1 MLARP
6 AAAGKP
12 RTGRA
17 ALSER
22 GPAFLTTDNTP
33 TIMRREQSMRR
44 SPAGGRT
51 AGPASC
57 VRDSGPPGS
66 GHDEGGRSMRR
77 AIVTVAFLAL
87 VALVATATAGE
98 TIKRVL
104 PENGMT
110 VILRENHAAP
120 VVNLRMYVKAGSIL
134 EGEYLGC
141 GISHYCEHLLSD
153 GTTNRTLEEIEEEL
167 NELGGGSNAYTTKD
181 HTCYFIETSPEHFD
195 RALDILADWGMN
207 ATFPEEAVEAQ
218 KGVITREINMGYDE
232 PARRVYNLFGEAM
245 FRCHP
250 AKYPVI
256 GYIENFEDITREDLL
271 AYKDRM
277 YVPNNMVFVAAGDF
291 DAVEAYAKIHEAFR
305 DFERKPIDTPAL
317 VCEPDQLGRRVRR
330 EERDLDMAYVM
341 MGYHTVPLSHPDLYP
356 LDVMSHVLSEGNS
369 SRLHRRLVDEL
380 GLVQSVTSWSHTPGY
395 DAGVFA
401 VSMVMD
407 PANVDRA
414 IEVVTEELY
423 ALKDDRVSGDEIEKA
438 KKLKTAEFYFGRQDM
453 ESLASSLGTSEI
465 SSGNP
470 DFDEIYAAEIQK
482 VTADEI
488 RDVARKYFSDDNLG
502 IAILAPPSDDAPET
516 AQVTEAGTDE
526 EPVLAPVEK
535 HVLDNGLTVLVRENH
550 TNPIVSI
557 GSFSLAGAR
566 FEDPGKPG
574 LANYVA
580 DMMPRGTRRRSGERI
595 SETIDG
601 MGANYSCAA
610 NHTRIESNLTVLSED
625 LEDGFELFADVLMN
639 PGFDEESIEKA
650 RRELRGAVTAR
661 ADNWTYDAMDIML
674 DELFPSHPYGRP
686 PIGTQ
691 EGIDSVTRDDLVSH
705 HASLVTPNNTVI
717 TVFGDVTVEQALEL
731 VEDELSDWEPGH
743 PASAEIA
750 LEPRRAEPALLESH
764 HDRAQTVI
772 FRGYHGMP
780 YSSEDRYA
788 MDVLDA
794 VTSGIYY
801 PGGWLH
807 TDLRGNSLVYVVHAY
822 NFTGFDTGYFG
833 LYAATYDEALDQA
846 MGIID
851 GHMERIATEPVPEDE
866 LELAKQLCIIMDKT
880 NTQTNAAQAHDAA
893 VPELY
898 GLGYDHESDY
908 AERIRAVTADDVLRV
923 AKKYLSD
930 PVTVIRR
937 PRPTEEHAGAAE

>member
-1 MLARP
+1 
-6 AAAGKP
+6 
-12 RTGRA
+12 
-17 ALSER
+17 
-22 GPAFLTTDNTP
+22 
-33 TIMRREQSMRR
+33 
-44 SPAGGRT
+44 
-51 AGPASC
+51 
-57 VRDSGPPGS
+57 
-66 GHDEGGRSMRR
+66 MRR
-77 AIVTVAFLAL
+77 AVLFIALLAV
-87 VALVATATAGE
+87 VALAATATAGE

-104 PENGMT
+104 PENGLT
-110 VILRENHAAP
+110 VILRENRSAP

-153 GTTNRTLEEIEEEL
+153 GTTTRTLDQIEEEL
-167 NELGGGSNAYTTKD
+167 NEIGGGSNAYTTKD
-181 HTCYFIETSPEHFD
+181 HTCYFIETSTEHFD
-195 RALDILADWGMN
+195 QALDILADWGMN

-218 KGVITREINMGYDE
+218 RGVITREISMGYDE

-256 GYIENFEDITREDLL
+256 GYLENFEDVTREDLL
-271 AYKDRM
+271 DYKSRM
-277 YVPNNMVFVAAGDF
+277 YVPNNMIFVAVGDF
-291 DAVEAYAKIHEAFR
+291 DAEVAYEKIHEAFK

-317 VCEPDQLGRRVRR
+317 VCEPEQLGTRVRR
-330 EERDLDMAYVM
+330 EERDLDMAYVL

-369 SRLHRRLVDEL
+369 SRLHKRLVDEM
-380 GLVQSVTSWSHTPGY
+380 GLVQSVTTWSHTPGY

-407 PANVDRA
+407 PSNVDRA
-414 IEVVTEELY
+414 IEIVKEELY
-423 ALKDDRVSGDEIEKA
+423 ALKEDRVSRDEIEKA

-470 DFDEIYAAEIQK
+470 DFDEIYATGIQK
-482 VTADEI
+482 VTTDEI
-488 RDVARKYFSDDNLG
+488 REVARKYFSDDNLG
-502 IAILAPPSDDAPET
+502 VAILSPPTDTTAVADAAVAE
-516 AQVTEAGTDE
+516 GTGADE
-526 EPVLAPVEK
+526 EPTLVPVEK
-535 HVLDNGLTVLVRENH
+535 HVLDNGLTVLIRENH

-557 GSFSLAGAR
+557 GSYSLAGTR
-566 FEDPGKPG
+566 FEDPDRPG
-574 LANYVA
+574 LANFVA
-580 DMMPRGTRRRSGERI
+580 DMMPRGTTHMSGEKI
-595 SETIDG
+595 SSTIDG
-601 MGANYSCAA
+601 MGAEYTCGA
-610 NHTRIESNLTVLSED
+610 NHTRIESGLTVLAED

-639 PGFDEESIEKA
+639 PRFGEEDMEKA
-650 RRELRGAVTAR
+650 RREIHGGITAR

-674 DELFPSHPYGRP
+674 AELFPNHPYGRP
-686 PIGTQ
+686 PIGTH
-691 EGIDSVTRDDLVSH
+691 ESVDAIARDDLMAH

-717 TVFGDVTVEQALEL
+717 TVFGDVDADEALEL
-731 VEDELSDWEPGH
+731 VGDEFEDWEPGH

-750 LEPRRAEPALLESH
+750 LEPRRTEPAKLESY

-772 FRGYHGMP
+772 FVGYHGMP
-780 YSSEDRYA
+780 YSAEDRYA

-822 NFTGFDTGYFG
+822 NFTGYDTGYFG
-833 LYAATYDEALDQA
+833 IYAATFDEALDQA
-846 MGIID
+846 LGIIE

-866 LELAKQLCIIMDKT
+866 LELAKQLCIIMDRT
-880 NTQTNAAQAHDAA
+880 NLQTNSAQAHDAA

-908 AERIRAVTADDVLRV
+908 ADRIRAVTSDDVLRV
-923 AKKYLSD
+923 AKKYLAN

-937 PRPTEEHAGAAE
+937 PRPAEEHAGVEE